1 MKAAKLLVA
10 TIAAAAASGNL
21 ATLAVDYPTKAFDL
35 TYAMTTPTGSSQMR
49 MASDGKGKVL
59 TQQTVA
65 NTKVTSVAD
74 YPAKIMY
81 SIMDAQKMVYK
92 MKMPEQSG
100 SIMTDEAAKKLQ
112 AKSLGNKV
120 IDGHP
125 CKGWLYSST
134 GNVSTETWL
143 ATDLEA
149 AVKSVTKTPQGTTTM
164 TLKSVSMKTPDAS
177 LFAIPAGYK
186 VVQSPQ

>member
-1 MKAAKLLVA
+1 MKAAKLLAA
-10 TIAAAAASGNL
+10 TLVTAAASSGL
-21 ATLAVDYPTKAFDL
+21 AALAVDYPTKAFDL
-35 TYAMTTPTGSSQMR
+35 TYAMTTPTGASQMR

-65 NTKVTSVAD
+65 NMKITSVAD
-74 YPAKIMY
+74 YPGKVMY

-92 MKMPEQSG
+92 MKMPAQQG
-100 SIMTDEAAKKLQ
+100 NIMTDEAAKKLQ

-125 CKGWLYSST
+125 CKGWHYSST
-134 GNVSTETWL
+134 NNTSTETWL

-149 AVKSVTKTPQGTTTM
+149 AVKSITKTPQGTTTM

-177 LFAIPAGYK
+177 VFAIPTGYK

>member
-1 MKAAKLLVA
+1 MKVAKLLVA
-10 TIAAAAASGNL
+10 TVVATAASGNL
-21 ATLAVDYPTKAFDL
+21 ATMAVDYPTKAFDL
-35 TYAMTTPTGSSQMR
+35 TYSMTTPTGSSQMR

-65 NTKVTSVAD
+65 SMKVTSVAD

-92 MKMPEQSG
+92 MKMPDQQG
-100 SIMTDEAAKKLQ
+100 NIMTDEAAKKLQ
-112 AKSLGNKV
+112 AKSLGTKV

-125 CKGWLYSST
+125 CKGWLYSQNNT
-134 GNVSTETWL
+134 STETWL

-149 AVKSVTKTPQGTTTM
+149 AVKSITKTPQGTTTM
-164 TLKSVSMKTPDAS
+164 TLKSASTKTPDPS
-177 LFAIPAGYK
+177 LFAIPSGYK

>member
-1 MKAAKLLVA
+1 
-10 TIAAAAASGNL
+10 
-21 ATLAVDYPTKAFDL
+21 
-35 TYAMTTPTGSSQMR
+35 
-49 MASDGKGKVL
+49 
-59 TQQTVA
+59 
-65 NTKVTSVAD
+65 
-74 YPAKIMY
+74 
-81 SIMDAQKMVYK
+81 MDAQKTVYK
-92 MKMPEQSG
+92 MRMPAQQG
-100 SIMTDEAAKKLQ
+100 NIMTDEAAKKLQ

-134 GNVSTETWL
+134 NNTSTETWL

-149 AVKSVTKTPQGTTTM
+149 AVKSITKTPQGTTTM

-177 LFAIPAGYK
+177 VFAIPTGYK

>member
-10 TIAAAAASGNL
+10 TLATAAASGNL
-21 ATLAVDYPTKAFDL
+21 TALAVDYPTKAFDL

-65 NTKVTSVAD
+65 NMKVTSVAD
-74 YPAKIMY
+74 YQGKVMY

-92 MKMPEQSG
+92 MKMPAQQG
-100 SIMTDEAAKKLQ
+100 NIMTDEAAKKLQ

-134 GNVSTETWL
+134 NNTSTETWL

-149 AVKSVTKTPQGTTTM
+149 AVKSITKTPQGTTTM

-177 LFAIPAGYK
+177 VFAIPAGYK

>member
-10 TIAAAAASGNL
+10 TLVTAAASSGL
-21 ATLAVDYPTKAFDL
+21 AALAVDYPTKAFDL
-35 TYAMTTPTGSSQMR
+35 TYAMTTPTGASQMR

-65 NTKVTSVAD
+65 NMKITSVAD
-74 YPAKIMY
+74 YPGKVMY
-81 SIMDAQKMVYK
+81 SIMDAQKTVYK
-92 MKMPEQSG
+92 MRMPAQQG
-100 SIMTDEAAKKLQ
+100 NIMTDEAAKKLQ

-134 GNVSTETWL
+134 NNTSTETWL

-149 AVKSVTKTPQGTTTM
+149 AVKSITKTPQGTTTM

-177 LFAIPAGYK
+177 VFAIPAGYK

>member
-10 TIAAAAASGNL
+10 TLVTAAASSGL
-21 ATLAVDYPTKAFDL
+21 AALAVDYPTKAFDL
-35 TYAMTTPTGSSQMR
+35 TYAMTTPTGASQMR

-65 NTKVTSVAD
+65 NMKITSVAD
-74 YPAKIMY
+74 YPGKVMY

-92 MKMPEQSG
+92 MKMPAQQG
-100 SIMTDEAAKKLQ
+100 NIMTDEAAKKLQ

-134 GNVSTETWL
+134 NNTSTETWL

-149 AVKSVTKTPQGTTTM
+149 AVKSITKTPQGTTTM

-177 LFAIPAGYK
+177 VFAIPAGYK

>member
-1 MKAAKLLVA
+1 MKAAKLLAA
-10 TIAAAAASGNL
+10 TLVTAAASSGL
-21 ATLAVDYPTKAFDL
+21 AALAVDYPTKAFDL
-35 TYAMTTPTGSSQMR
+35 TYAMTTPTGASQMR

-65 NTKVTSVAD
+65 NMKITSVAD
-74 YPAKIMY
+74 YPGKVMY

-92 MKMPEQSG
+92 MKMPAQQG
-100 SIMTDEAAKKLQ
+100 NIMTDEAAKKLQ

-134 GNVSTETWL
+134 NNTSTETWL

-149 AVKSVTKTPQGTTTM
+149 AVKSITKTPQGTTTM

-177 LFAIPAGYK
+177 VFAIPTGYK

>member
-1 MKAAKLLVA
+1 MKAATLLVA
-10 TIAAAAASGNL
+10 TLVTAAASSGL
-21 ATLAVDYPTKAFDL
+21 AALAVDYPTKAFDL
-35 TYAMTTPTGSSQMR
+35 TYAMTTPTGASQMR

-65 NTKVTSVAD
+65 NMKITSVAD
-74 YPAKIMY
+74 YPGKVMY

-92 MKMPEQSG
+92 MKMPAQQG
-100 SIMTDEAAKKLQ
+100 NIMTDEAAKKLQ

-134 GNVSTETWL
+134 NNTSTETWL

-149 AVKSVTKTPQGTTTM
+149 AVKSITKTPQGTTTM

-177 LFAIPAGYK
+177 VFAIPAGYK